1 MKIKNEIETYA
12 MHNFNIRGFV
22 YATVGETTLLF
33 GGSLQN
39 SLPGQMFANTRIYL
53 CLQSE
58 LKEGKHKQFN
68 ILHSTFHSL
77 QNTHFPIVKLPSA
90 VYMSDYL
97 SEQAVLCGTRNT
109 RPFSSTQ

>member
-1 MKIKNEIETYA
+1 MEIHFVQGVKY
-12 MHNFNIRGFV
+12 RGFV
-22 YATVGETTLLF
+22 YATVGATRLLF

-53 CLQSE
+53 CLQPE
-58 LKEGKHKQFN
+58 HKEGKHKQFN
-68 ILHSTFHSL
+68 ISHGTFHSL
-77 QNTHFPIVKLPSA
+77 KNTHFPIVKLLSA
-90 VYMSDYL
+90 VHMSDYL